1 MYDFYDRLMKGES
14 AEDIA
19 KSITDELN
27 KAQKQKEEAVKAK
40 QADNAKRAKAE
51 EVVKVLNEYLALYHP
66 TIKSKMSVDDFIKTM
81 EATAKASQ
89 LIDKT
94 FDSLEKAKAKDK
106 GSKSVDDLI
115 DDFLT
120 KMGW

>member
-14 AEDIA
+14 AEAIA

-27 KAQKQKEEAVKAK
+27 KAQKQKEEAEKAK

-66 TIKSKMSVDDFIKTM
+66 TIKSKMTVDDFIKTM

-94 FDSLEKAKAKDK
+94 FDSLEKAKDK
-106 GSKSVDDLI
+106 GNKSVDDLI

>member
-19 KSITDELN
+19 KSVSDELN
-27 KAQKQKEEAVKAK
+27 KAQKKKEEAEKAKVADQAK
-40 QADNAKRAKAE
+40 QAKAA
-51 EVVKVLNEYLALYHP
+51 EVIKVLNEYLATYHP
-66 TIKSKMSVDDFIKTM
+66 DLKSKLTTDDFIKTM
-81 EATAKASQ
+81 DATAKVSQ
-89 LIDKT
+89 FFDKS
-94 FDSLEKAKAKDK
+94 FDSLEKTKDK
-106 GSKSVDDLI
+106 TIKSVDDLI

>member
-19 KSITDELN
+19 KSITEELN
-27 KAQKQKEEAVKAK
+27 KAQKQKEEAEKAK
-40 QADNAKRAKAE
+40 QADKAKRAKAE
-51 EVVKVLNEYLALYHP
+51 EVTKALNEYLALYHP
-66 TIKSKMSVDDFIKTM
+66 TLKSKLSVDDFIKTM

-89 LIDKT
+89 VFDKA
-94 FDSLEKAKAKDK
+94 FDSLEKAKDK
-106 GSKSVDDLI
+106 GTKSVDDLI
-115 DDFLT
+115 DDFLA

>member
-19 KSITDELN
+19 KSITEELN
-27 KAQKQKEEAVKAK
+27 KAQKQKEEAEKAK
-40 QADNAKRAKAE
+40 QADKAKRAKAE
-51 EVVKVLNEYLALYHP
+51 EVTKALNEYLALYHP
-66 TIKSKMSVDDFIKTM
+66 TLKSKMTVDDFIKTM

-89 LIDKT
+89 VFDKA
-94 FDSLEKAKAKDK
+94 FDSLEKAKGK
-106 GSKSVDDLI
+106 GTKSVDDLI
-115 DDFLT
+115 DDFLA

>member
-19 KSITDELN
+19 KVAD
-27 KAQKQKEEAVKAK
+27 QAK
-40 QADNAKRAKAE
+40 QAKAA
-51 EVVKVLNEYLALYHP
+51 EVVKALNEYLATYHP
-66 TIKSKMSVDDFIKTM
+66 DLQSKLTADDFIKTM
-81 EATAKASQ
+81 EATAKVNQ
-89 LIDKT
+89 LFDKS
-94 FDSLEKAKAKDK
+94 FDSLGKAKDK
-106 GSKSVDDLI
+106 TIKSVDDLI

>member
-14 AEDIA
+14 AEAIA

-27 KAQKQKEEAVKAK
+27 KAQKQKEEAEKAK
-40 QADNAKRAKAE
+40 QADKAKRAKAE

-66 TIKSKMSVDDFIKTM
+66 TIKSKMTVDDFIKTM

-94 FDSLEKAKAKDK
+94 FDSLEKAKDK
-106 GSKSVDDLI
+106 GTKSVGDLI

>member
-27 KAQKQKEEAVKAK
+27 KAQKQKEEAEKAK
-40 QADNAKRAKAE
+40 QADKAKRAKAE
-51 EVVKVLNEYLALYHP
+51 EVTKALNEYLALYHP
-66 TIKSKMSVDDFIKTM
+66 TLKSKMSADDFIKTM

-94 FDSLEKAKAKDK
+94 FDSLEKAKDK
-106 GSKSVDDLI
+106 GTKSVDDLI
-115 DDFLT
+115 DDFLA

>member
-19 KSITDELN
+19 KSITEELN
-27 KAQKQKEEAVKAK
+27 KAQKQKEEAEKAK
-40 QADNAKRAKAE
+40 QADKAKRAKAE
-51 EVVKVLNEYLALYHP
+51 EVTKALNEYLALYHP
-66 TIKSKMSVDDFIKTM
+66 TLKSKMTVDDFIKTM

-89 LIDKT
+89 VFDKA
-94 FDSLEKAKAKDK
+94 FDSLEKAKDK
-106 GSKSVDDLI
+106 GTKSVDDLI
-115 DDFLT
+115 DDFLA

>member
-19 KSITDELN
+19 KSVSDELN
-27 KAQKQKEEAVKAK
+27 KAQKKKEEAEKAKVADQAK
-40 QADNAKRAKAE
+40 QAKAA
-51 EVVKVLNEYLALYHP
+51 EVIKVLNEYLATYHP
-66 TIKSKMSVDDFIKTM
+66 NLQSKLTVDDFIKTM
-81 EATAKASQ
+81 EATAKVNQ
-89 LIDKT
+89 FFDKS
-94 FDSLEKAKAKDK
+94 FDSLEKTKDK
-106 GSKSVDDLI
+106 TIKSVDDLI

>member
-27 KAQKQKEEAVKAK
+27 KAQKQKEEAEKAK
-40 QADNAKRAKAE
+40 QADKAKRAKAE
-51 EVVKVLNEYLALYHP
+51 EVTKVLNEYLALYHP
-66 TIKSKMSVDDFIKTM
+66 IIKSKMSVDDFIKTM

-94 FDSLEKAKAKDK
+94 FDSLEKAKDK
-106 GSKSVDDLI
+106 GTKSVDDLI

>member
-1 MYDFYDRLMKGES
+1 MDDFYDRLMNGES

-27 KAQKQKEEAVKAK
+27 KAQKKKEEAEKAKVADQAK
-40 QADNAKRAKAE
+40 QAKAA
-51 EVVKVLNEYLALYHP
+51 EVVKALNEYLAVYHP
-66 TIKSKMSVDDFIKTM
+66 DLKSKLTADDFIKTM
-81 EATAKASQ
+81 EATAKVNQ
-89 LIDKT
+89 FFDKS
-94 FDSLEKAKAKDK
+94 FDSLEKTKDK
-106 GSKSVDDLI
+106 TIKSVDDLI

>member
-1 MYDFYDRLMKGES
+1 MKGES

-27 KAQKQKEEAVKAK
+27 KAQKQKEEAEKAK
-40 QADNAKRAKAE
+40 QADKAKRAKAE
-51 EVVKVLNEYLALYHP
+51 EVTKALNEYLALYHP
-66 TIKSKMSVDDFIKTM
+66 TLKSKMSADDFIKTM

-89 LIDKT
+89 VFDKA
-94 FDSLEKAKAKDK
+94 FDSLEKAKDK
-106 GSKSVDDLI
+106 GTKSVDDLI
-115 DDFLT
+115 DDFLA

>member
-14 AEDIA
+14 AEAIA

-27 KAQKQKEEAVKAK
+27 KAQKQKEEAEKAK
-40 QADNAKRAKAE
+40 QADKAKRVKAE
-51 EVVKVLNEYLALYHP
+51 EVVKVLNEYLALYYP

-94 FDSLEKAKAKDK
+94 FDSFEKAKDK

-115 DDFLT
+115 DDFLI

>member
-27 KAQKQKEEAVKAK
+27 KAQKQKEEAEKAK
-40 QADNAKRAKAE
+40 QADKAKRAKAE
-51 EVVKVLNEYLALYHP
+51 EVTKALNEYLALYHP
-66 TIKSKMSVDDFIKTM
+66 TLKSKLSVDDFIKTM

-94 FDSLEKAKAKDK
+94 LDNFEKAKDK
-106 GSKSVDDLI
+106 GTKSVDDLI
-115 DDFLT
+115 DDFLA

>member
-19 KSITDELN
+19 KSITEELN
-27 KAQKQKEEAVKAK
+27 KAQKQKEEAEKVK
-40 QADNAKRAKAE
+40 QADKAKRAKAE
-51 EVVKVLNEYLALYHP
+51 EVTKALNEYLALYHP
-66 TIKSKMSVDDFIKTM
+66 TLKSKLSVDDFIKTM

-89 LIDKT
+89 VFDKA
-94 FDSLEKAKAKDK
+94 FDSLEKAKDK
-106 GSKSVDDLI
+106 GTKSVDDLI
-115 DDFLT
+115 DDFLA

>member
-19 KSITDELN
+19 KSITEELN
-27 KAQKQKEEAVKAK
+27 KAQKQKEEAEKAK
-40 QADNAKRAKAE
+40 QADKAKRAKAE
-51 EVVKVLNEYLALYHP
+51 EVTKALNEYLALYHP
-66 TIKSKMSVDDFIKTM
+66 TLKSKMSADDFIKTM

-89 LIDKT
+89 VFDKA
-94 FDSLEKAKAKDK
+94 FDSLEKAKDK
-106 GSKSVDDLI
+106 GTKSVDDLI
-115 DDFLT
+115 DDFLA

>member
-19 KSITDELN
+19 KSITEELN
-27 KAQKQKEEAVKAK
+27 KAQKQKEEAEKAK
-40 QADNAKRAKAE
+40 QADKAKRAKAE
-51 EVVKVLNEYLALYHP
+51 EVTKALNEYLALYHP
-66 TIKSKMSVDDFIKTM
+66 TLKSKMSVDDFTKTM

-89 LIDKT
+89 LIDKA
-94 FDSLEKAKAKDK
+94 FDSLEKAKDK
-106 GSKSVDDLI
+106 GTKSVDDLI
-115 DDFLT
+115 DDFLA

>member
-14 AEDIA
+14 AEAIA

-27 KAQKQKEEAVKAK
+27 KAQKQKEEAEKAK
-40 QADNAKRAKAE
+40 QADNVKRAKAE

-94 FDSLEKAKAKDK
+94 FDSLEKAKDK